1 MLSKIRL
8 WLYGLG
14 LAAWSGLM
22 AYVYILGRRSEQN
35 KHTRRRVDA
44 MKDAKETRHEIQNSD
59 DQRLVDI
66 LTGRVRDN
74 KR

>member
-8 WLYGLG
+8 WLYAIGV
-14 LAAWSGLM
+14 AAWSGIM
-22 AYVYILGRRSEQN
+22 AWAYVMGRRSEQS
-35 KHTRRRVDA
+35 KHTRRRVET

-74 KR
+74 NR

>member
-8 WLYGLG
+8 YLYVIG
-14 LAAWSGLM
+14 AASWAGLM
-22 AYVYILGRRSEQN
+22 AWAYTQGRKNEQG

-44 MKDAKETRHEIQNSD
+44 MKDAKETRHEVQNSD

-66 LTGRVRDN
+66 LAGRVRDG

>member
-1 MLSKIRL
+1 M
-8 WLYGLG
+8 YGLG
-14 LAAWSGLM
+14 LALAPIVASVLYAM
-22 AYVYILGRRSEQN
+22 GRKSEQN

>member
-1 MLSKIRL
+1 MLSKVRL

-14 LAAWSGLM
+14 LAAWSAVM
-22 AYVYILGRRSEQN
+22 AWVYIMGRRSEQN
-35 KHTRRRVDA
+35 KQTRRRVDA

-66 LTGRVRDN
+66 LTGRVRDSE
-74 KR
+74 R

>member
-8 WLYGLG
+8 YLYAIGA
-14 LAAWSGLM
+14 AAWSGLM
-22 AYVYILGRRSEQN
+22 AWVYIMGRRNEQN
-35 KHTRRRVDA
+35 KQTKRRVDA
-44 MKDAKETRHEIQNSD
+44 MQDAKETRHEIQNSD

-66 LTGRVRDN
+66 LAGRVRDN